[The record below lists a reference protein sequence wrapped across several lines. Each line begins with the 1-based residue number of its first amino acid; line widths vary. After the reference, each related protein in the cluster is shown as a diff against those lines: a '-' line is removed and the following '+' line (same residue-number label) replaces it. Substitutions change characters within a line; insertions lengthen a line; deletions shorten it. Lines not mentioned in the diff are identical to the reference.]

1 MAEAEAADCIVPA
14 AGQSA
19 RMGAWK
25 PVLSFGSSTIVQT
38 VVAAA
43 LGACARVILVT
54 GHRGSELAA
63 LFRTEPRI
71 LIVENPDW
79 LLGMFSSIQR
89 GLAHVATPR
98 FFISLGD
105 MPWVGTAVYQA
116 LLSAAPAPAV
126 FPVFGG
132 FRGHPVL
139 FDAAIRDAALR
150 ADPET
155 GSMKEI
161 ASGFASIEV
170 PWEDDAILRD
180 IDRMED
186 RP

>member
-1 MAEAEAADCIVPA
+1 MAVTEGVDCVVPA

-25 PVLSFGSSTIVQT
+25 PVLPFGDSTIVQT

-54 GHRGSELAA
+54 GFRGAELAA
-63 LFRTEPRI
+63 LFRSEPRI
-71 LIVENPDW
+71 LIVDNPDW
-79 LLGMFSSIQR
+79 LLGMFSSVQR

-98 FFISLGD
+98 FFVSLGD
-105 MPWVGTAVYQA
+105 MPWIGPEVYQA
-116 LLSAAPAPAV
+116 LLGADPSPVVA
-126 FPVFGG
+126 PVFGG

-139 FDAAIRDAALR
+139 FDAAVRDAALR

-161 ASGFASIEV
+161 ASRFAATEL